1 MLSFEEARARLLG
14 ACAVLESERVPLAEA
29 VGRVL
34 AEDLRTQNPLPPYDH
49 SAMDGY
55 ALRFADLASEPP
67 YELPVIGESRAG
79 DAFSQHVPGSACRIF
94 TGAPLPAGADTVV
107 IQENVVRTA
116 DRIRLSARPGPNEN
130 VRRAGEDLAAGAVA
144 LSAGTRLGP
153 FQLGLAA
160 ALDRDSV
167 LVRRQPRVVVLP
179 TGSELRPAG
188 SPGPAGTIPESNG
201 VVIAALATRAGARAT
216 LEAAI
221 PDAMETAAE
230 RFRRALDHCDV
241 LVTVGGA
248 SVGDHDVVRPALESS
263 GVAIEFWKVAI
274 QPGKPFA
281 FGRRNQ
287 TLVLGLPG
295 NPVSAQVT
303 FALFG
308 MPVLRALQGDAAP
321 LPPLV
326 RVVLAEPI
334 RRKPGRLGIL
344 RARLVEGRA
353 HLAANQAS
361 GATTSLAA
369 NDVLVLAPADR
380 SELPAGTELGAIRLS
395 DL

>member
-1 MLSFEEARARLLG
+1 MLSFEDARTRLLA
-14 ACAVLESERVPLAEA
+14 ACAVLERERVPLAEA

-34 AEDLRTQNPLPPYDH
+34 AEDLRAEHPLPPYDH

-55 ALRFADLASEPP
+55 AVRTADFASEPP
-67 YELPVIGESRAG
+67 YELPVTGESRAG
-79 DAFSQHVPGSACRIF
+79 GAFSQHLPGTACRIF
-94 TGAPLPAGADTVV
+94 TGAPLPRGADAVI
-107 IQENVVRTA
+107 IQEDVVRA
-116 DRIRLSARPGPNEN
+116 GERVVLSTRPRANEN

-160 ALDRDSV
+160 ALDRDAV
-167 LVRRQPRVVVLP
+167 LVRRRPRVVVLP
-179 TGSELRPAG
+179 TGSELRLPG
-188 SPGPAGTIPESNG
+188 SPGAAGTIPESNG
-201 VVIAALATRAGARAT
+201 VVIRALAAAAGASATLHTALPDERAT
-216 LEAAI
+216 V
-221 PDAMETAAE
+221 AE
-230 RFRRALDHCDV
+230 RLSRALEHCDV

-248 SVGDHDVVRPALESS
+248 SVGDHDVVRPALEAS
-263 GVAIEFWKVAI
+263 GVALEFWKVAI
-274 QPGKPFA
+274 QPGKPFV
-281 FGRRNQ
+281 FGRRDD

-308 MPVLRALQGDAAP
+308 MPALRALQGDAAP
-321 LPPLV
+321 LPAML
-326 RVVLAEPI
+326 RVPLAEPL

-353 HLAANQAS
+353 HLAVNQAS

-369 NDVLVLAPADR
+369 NDLLVFAPADR
-380 SELPAGTELGAIRLS
+380 AELAAGTEVSAVRLS